1 MSASTSR
8 LSYGDAESVLD
19 SALEDDKGIRIPFQD
34 KGSAMSFRLRLHK
47 FRQIDRDDNARTFEK
62 GHPLYG
68 RSTYDVIR
76 VRVVNLDDVWYLYI
90 EPINDAGKLRIE
102 RLSEVHHADPPIQ
115 GPNGNLNIERLR
127 RI

>member
-1 MSASTSR
+1 MSSSTSR
-8 LSYGDAESVLD
+8 LAYADAESVLD
-19 SALEDDKGIRIPFQD
+19 AALEDEKGIRIPFQD
-34 KGSAMSFRLRLHK
+34 KSSASQFRVRLHT

-76 VRVVNLDDVWYLYI
+76 VRIVTLDDLWYLYI
-90 EPINDAGKLRIE
+90 EPINDAGKLKIE
-102 RLSEVHHADPPIQ
+102 RLAEVHADPPIK
-115 GPNGNLNIERLR
+115 GPNGSISIQRLR